1 MCVLQDPKMKEG
13 FYQLELN
20 KTIWEVAE
28 RYTNLA
34 PVGSGAYGQVG
45 ACLKTSASFSFLHPR
60 LYIKYMHD
68 ITCERLKNI
77 HFISWY
83 DRPYNCK

>member
-1 MCVLQDPKMKEG
+1 MKEG

-34 PVGSGAYGQVG
+34 PVGSGAYGQVNINRIL
-45 ACLKTSASFSFLHPR
+45 AKIQLLTIVNFLFCILKSPRSYLFSCSCIR
-60 LYIKYMHD
+60 A
-68 ITCERLKNI
+68 
-77 HFISWY
+77 
-83 DRPYNCK
+83 